1 MSISQSYAAFEM
13 NTSEEKH
20 LVQYILVRSD
30 LQKRYSHAL
39 KTTVASSS
47 TSAIHSYS
55 TAKATKNIDSRN
67 SLHSIGSIVL
77 IVNSESELQV
87 LEDKLFHKDIDYRI
101 WENAPQH
108 YPACISLHPHPN
120 TNVHRYLKR
129 LNNKFVS
136 FS

>member
-1 MSISQSYAAFEM
+1 M
-13 NTSEEKH
+13 NPSEEKH

-67 SLHSIGSIVL
+67 SLHSIGSR
-77 IVNSESELQV
+77 
-87 LEDKLFHKDIDYRI
+87 LFSDRALKHMS
-101 WENAPQH
+101 
-108 YPACISLHPHPN
+108 SL
-120 TNVHRYLKR
+120 NV
-129 LNNKFVS
+129 S
-136 FS
+136 